1 MLWKNDGFFLL
12 ELLLSLSALF
22 MLCIFFIPLLLDI
35 TNQSQQLVRN
45 KKAKQFLY
53 EELQANLTTGL
64 SNTSYSVYQ
73 NGIEYK
79 IYWIQSSAN
88 GHKEACVKV
97 DENTV
102 LPPIEIC
109 AVPE

>member
-22 MLCIFFIPLLLDI
+22 MLCIFFIPLLLDL

-53 EELQANLTTGL
+53 EELQANLSPGWL
-64 SNTSYSVYQ
+64 NSSYSVFH
-73 NGIEYK
+73 NGTEYK
-79 IYWIQSSAN
+79 IYWIQSSVY
-88 GHKEACVKV
+88 GQKEACVRV

-102 LPPIEIC
+102 LQRIEIC

>member
-1 MLWKNDGFFLL
+1 MLSKNDGFFLL

-22 MLCIFFIPLLLDI
+22 MLSIFFLPLLHDL

-53 EELQANLTTGL
+53 EELQANLL
-64 SNTSYSVYQ
+64 LDRSNSYYSVFH

-79 IYWIQSSAN
+79 IYWVQSSGN
-88 GHKEACVKV
+88 GQKEACVKV
-97 DENTV
+97 DENTI
-102 LPPIEIC
+102 LQRIEIC